1 MKQKSFE
8 ITRKKNSLLQQITFI
23 AINKKHLYKSHRNIK
38 KQKKIWTEKSYVQ
51 KVS

>member
-23 AINKKHLYKSHRNIK
+23 AINKKHLYKSQRNIK
-38 KQKKIWTEKSYVQ
+38 KQKKYGQ
-51 KVS
+51 KKVMFKK